1 MTDKPR
7 LLVVTGMSGA
17 GKTSALKVLEDLGYE
32 AVDNLPLG
40 LLPRLAGGDEPPRRP
55 IAVGLDSRTRGFQAD
70 TLLTALDTLRGVGV
84 MDAQLLFLDCD
95 DDILHNRY
103 TATRRVHPLA
113 ADRPVA
119 DGIALERELMAPARA
134 RADSVIDTSKLK
146 LPELR
151 AMLIAAWGLR
161 ADNSLNV
168 MVTSFSYRQGLPR
181 EADLVFDMRFLA
193 NPFYEPDLRE
203 LSGEDAGV
211 AAYIERDPAFAP
223 FFERLGLML
232 RDLLPAYARAG
243 KRYLTIAIGCTGG
256 RHRSVH
262 TAKKLAETLENG
274 PWRVALRHRD
284 IHLGHE

>member
-1 MTDKPR
+1 MSDKPR

-55 IAVGLDSRTRGFQAD
+55 IAVGLDSRTRGFHAD

-193 NPFYEPDLRE
+193 NPFYEPELRE
-203 LSGEDAGV
+203 QSGEDAGV

>member
-55 IAVGLDSRTRGFQAD
+55 IAVGLDSRTRGFHAD
-70 TLLTALDTLRGVGV
+70 TLLAALDTLRGVGV

-119 DGIALERELMAPARA
+119 DGIALERELLAPARA

-161 ADNSLNV
+161 ADTSLNV

-203 LSGEDAGV
+203 LSGEDAPV

-223 FFERLGLML
+223 FFDRLGAML

-243 KRYLTIAIGCTGG
+243 KRYLTIAVGCTGG